1 MILHFTQYNIR
12 EEEKPYCR
20 FLYDGN
26 RINDDDTPDSLG
38 IDDGD
43 AIEFFWAHDFDFG
56 ARKKAGVSTT
66 REHELE

>member
-56 ARKKAGVSTT
+56 ARKKAGISTT